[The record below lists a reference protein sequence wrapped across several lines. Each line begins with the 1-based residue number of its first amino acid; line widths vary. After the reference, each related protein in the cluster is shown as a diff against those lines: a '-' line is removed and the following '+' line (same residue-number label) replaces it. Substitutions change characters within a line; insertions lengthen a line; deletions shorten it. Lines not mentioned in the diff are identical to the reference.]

1 MGGDFE
7 GVVRPRRTPRGRCGQ
22 AIVEF
27 AVILPL
33 FLLCLIAALD
43 AGLWAVQTSAEVSAV
58 EQAAMI
64 AASAGTSPIS
74 ATGPDARSV
83 TAAISGRLRSALF
96 ATAIRSW
103 CAPDPSG
110 SCAPD
115 AQHCPSTPAEVQS
128 ADGPR
133 VVVVCITEADPPA

>member
-1 MGGDFE
+1 MGGGLE
-7 GVVRPRRTPRGRCGQ
+7 GVVRLRRMPRARRGQ

-64 AASAGTSPIS
+64 ASSAGTSPI
-74 ATGPDARSV
+74 
-83 TAAISGRLRSALF
+83 
-96 ATAIRSW
+96 
-103 CAPDPSG
+103 
-110 SCAPD
+110 
-115 AQHCPSTPAEVQS
+115 
-128 ADGPR
+128 
-133 VVVVCITEADPPA
+133 